1 MSSITKILSADAFTT
16 QGDFSILYDEFTIK
30 SDVSVNLNLININ
43 EDIFRVKTLTID
55 WGDGTVETYNAD
67 IYLDYYNE
75 SIMPELLYNKGGSVC
90 LEYNHTYNPASS
102 AYFNKYVINVQLTYL
117 NTVKGQFILPIKVA
131 KPSLYDKINDLKIV
145 NTQILPLSS
154 SNTLLNLQTDKEFYI
169 IPVIT
174 ASSIN

>member
-1 MSSITKILSADAFTT
+1 MSSITKILSADTFTT
-16 QGDFSILYDEFTIK
+16 QGDFSILYDEFIIK
-30 SDVSVNLNLININ
+30 SDTSVKLDLLNIN
-43 EDIFRVKTLTID
+43 EDSFKVKTLTID
-55 WGDGTVETYNAD
+55 WGDGSIETYNAD

-75 SIMPELLYNKGGSVC
+75 SIIPELLYNKSGSVC

-102 AYFNKYVINVQLTYL
+102 AYFNRYVINVQLTYL

-131 KPSLYDKINDLKIV
+131 KPSLYDRVNDLKIV

-154 SNTLLNLQTDKEFYI
+154 SNTLLNLQTDKEFYV

>member
-16 QGDFSILYDEFTIK
+16 QGDFSILHDEFTVK
-30 SDVSVNLNLININ
+30 SDTLVNLNLININ

-55 WGDGTVETYNAD
+55 WGDGTVETYNTD

-75 SIMPELLYNKGGSVC
+75 SIIPELLYNKGWSVC
-90 LEYNHTYNPASS
+90 LEYNHTYNPTSS

-117 NTVKGQFILPIKVA
+117 NTVVGQFILPIKVA
-131 KPSLYDKINDLKIV
+131 KPSLYDRVSDLKIV
-145 NTQILPLSS
+145 NTQILPLST

-174 ASSIN
+174 ASSVN